1 MPLCANFLT
10 PLFMPKFLNF
20 EPCFAAKVD
29 KDPTFINQNIVKIT
43 MNDLRAKQEMPRSDG
58 RNLRLTLERS
68 AFKLFTVAN
77 LRYKLS

>member
-43 MNDLRAKQEMPRSDG
+43 MNDLRAKQEMPQSVRPSLK
-58 RNLRLTLERS
+58 RWT
-68 AFKLFTVAN
+68 KLKAN
-77 LRYKLS
+77 ARKVSF

>member
-43 MNDLRAKQEMPRSDG
+43 MNDLRAKQEMPQSVRPSLK
-58 RNLRLTLERS
+58 RWT
-68 AFKLFTVAN
+68 KLQAN
-77 LRYKLS
+77 ARKVSF

>member
-43 MNDLRAKQEMPRSDG
+43 MNDLRAKQELPQSV
-58 RNLRLTLERS
+58 RLSLKQWT
-68 AFKLFTVAN
+68 KLKAN
-77 LRYKLS
+77 ARKVSF